1 MSLQKK
7 IEKVMCFPFPGFWLQ
22 AFKELLFFLFPRYPL
37 AAFLQNGS
45 AKLLLF
51 LFQTSFCEKKYL

>member
-1 MSLQKK
+1 
-7 IEKVMCFPFPGFWLQ
+7 MCFPFPGFWLQ